1 MPLCSLGKKGPLIS
15 RLGLG
20 TWSLAGS
27 WRYGWGPA
35 DDREAIRTLQ
45 TAIDELG
52 INWIDTAPVYGLGH
66 AENLVG
72 RAIKGRRNRVILATK
87 CGLSWNKKGKLRHD
101 LSPVRIRQEVEA
113 SLQRLDV
120 ETIDLYQIH
129 WPDPN
134 VPLINTCRALRKL
147 KREGL
152 VRHLGVSNVSL
163 EQLSQCR
170 DIFPVISVQPPYN
183 LFRRE
188 IETDL
193 LPYCRRHHIG
203 VIPYS
208 PLASGLLSG
217 SFHPGDLDAH
227 DWRRRDI
234 DFQPPRLD
242 HYLNAVDQLR
252 PLARDHNVDVGQIAI
267 AWLMNQ
273 PGISGLIVGARTVNQ
288 IQASVRSIQVNLDPD
303 QRNAIDKISQHA
315 IKRIGPKPNAHR

>member
-1 MPLCSLGKKGPLIS
+1 MPLCPLGKEGPRIS

-20 TWSLAGS
+20 TWSLGGS

-35 DDREAIRTLQ
+35 DDREAIRTIQ

-66 AENLVG
+66 AEELVG
-72 RAIKGRRNRVILATK
+72 RAIKERRNRVILATK
-87 CGLSWNKKGKLRHD
+87 CGLSWSKKGKLRHD
-101 LSPVRIRQEVEA
+101 LSPVRIRQEVEE
-113 SLQRLDV
+113 SLARLDV

-134 VPLINTCRALRKL
+134 VPLIKTCRALRKL

-152 VRHLGVSNVSL
+152 VRHLGVSNVSV

-170 DIFPVISVQPPYN
+170 DIFPVTSVQPPYN

-193 LPYCRRHHIG
+193 LPYCRQHHIG

-217 SFHPGDLDAH
+217 SFNPRDLDAH
-227 DWRRRDI
+227 DWRRRDV
-234 DFQPPRLD
+234 DFQPPRLEC
-242 HYLNAVDQLR
+242 YLNAVDRLR
-252 PLARDHNVDVGQIAI
+252 PIARHHQVDVGQIAI
-267 AWLMNQ
+267 AWLMHQ
-273 PGISGLIVGARTVNQ
+273 PGISGIIVGSRTVDQ
-288 IQASVRSIQVNLDPD
+288 IQASVRALQVNLDPD
-303 QRNAIDKISQHA
+303 QLHTIDKLSQGA
-315 IKRIGPKPNAHR
+315 IKSVGPKPNAHR